1 MEKKGNLETLKTGFI
16 YYTITTVLLTAVFV
30 SYIWGT
36 NLAESLKPCDWAY
49 FIPGALSQ
57 SALFALIPF
66 ALSLP
71 FLLIGKRKL
80 LYAPVLITLST
91 LLLIFFVANGKVYS
105 LYRFHINGFVL
116 DMLFGGAAG
125 DVFQFDTALYIK
137 ASTEILLLATIM
149 VAIWFL
155 CRFIYRKTNYVAAV
169 PVTVTLLILLAFSH
183 LYHAYSAAA
192 KTPGVIRS
200 ALAIPYNAPLTAN
213 RLMLRLGVISKED
226 MTLNMGGGEGSGL
239 QYPLTPIEAVPDS
252 VQKNIVLIVIDS
264 WNRNAWNGDVSPN
277 LWEFSKKCSN
287 FENHLSSGNGT
298 TGSLIGMF
306 FSLPASY
313 KDDLDIS
320 GTQPLLIDQLI
331 ANGYDIK
338 PFASASLVHPPFG
351 RMFFSNVPDLRIESE
366 GSTVY
371 DRDCDITDD
380 FIDYIDSEQKVPFFS
395 FLFYD
400 LAHGCEMPAE
410 RNHPFTPAWEY
421 PDYLELNNDT
431 DPLPFWNLYRNSL
444 FQIDSLAGK
453 VLTKLEEK
461 KLLENTI
468 VIITGDHGQEFNENK
483 KNYWGHGGNF
493 SPVQIRVP
501 FMIFD
506 AGKGIETYR
515 HRTTHYDVAP
525 TLMKEYL
532 GVKNP
537 IEDIAVGHLMTD
549 PCNRDWHYVGDY
561 GNYAFVMD
569 SELRVLEKEHS
580 GLVEVYDSLVNP
592 IDGYRYNAK
601 ELNDRILG
609 LNRFYK

>member
-1 MEKKGNLETLKTGFI
+1 MGEKGNLETLKTGFI
-16 YYTITTVLLTAVFV
+16 YYITTTVLLTAVFV

-36 NLAESLKPCDWAY
+36 NLAESLKPCDWVY

-66 ALSLP
+66 ILSLP

-125 DVFQFDTALYIK
+125 DVFQFDTALYMK
-137 ASTEILLLATIM
+137 VGAEILLLATIM
-149 VAIWFL
+149 TAIWFL

-264 WNRNAWNGDVSPN
+264 WNRNAWNGEVFPN
-277 LWEFSKKCSN
+277 LWEFSKKCSSY
-287 FENHLSSGNGT
+287 ENHLSSGNGT

-351 RMFFSNVPDLRIESE
+351 RMFFSNIPDLRIESE

-371 DRDCDITDD
+371 DRDCDITED
-380 FIDYIDSEQKVPFFS
+380 FIDYIDSGRKEPFFS

-421 PDYLELNNDT
+421 PDYLELNNET
-431 DPLPFWNLYRNSL
+431 DPIPFWNLYRNSL

-461 KLLENTI
+461 KLLGNTI

-483 KNYWGHGGNF
+483 KNYWGHGSNF

-501 FMIFD
+501 FIIFD
-506 AGKGIETYR
+506 AEKSIETYR

-537 IEDIAVGHLMTD
+537 IGDIAVGHLMTD

-601 ELNDRILG
+601 ELNDRILE